1 MLDNAATAVPGGGAS
16 DPMANDKLGTD
27 DFRKNPSWLRA
38 TERHLDALPK
48 NRLVDAFRRY
58 HFGAG
63 GVNHDGLVVTP
74 SPPGCGHPP
83 QGADTLPTGFSSSRS
98 SSPSPSYPQ
107 KPKSRP
113 DNSGWL
119 PPTGSRSGGVIR

>member
-83 QGADTLPTGFSSSRS
+83 PGCRHPADRVFLFPFLFPLPLLSPKAQIPTG
-98 SSPSPSYPQ
+98 
-107 KPKSRP
+107 
-113 DNSGWL
+113 
-119 PPTGSRSGGVIR
+119 